1 MPNNKKVPNPDGKLG
16 KEDHRNLIEEIFQK
30 LSELFLSQK
39 EFPIDVENNKKR
51 YADVAKIDEKGN
63 PTEIHQVGRT
73 NKNGTPV
80 SRERK
85 AIEDIEKATGLKVIF
100 HPLVI
105 LAIIGFTIL
114 YLIQN

>member
-1 MPNNKKVPNPDGKLG
+1 MSDKKVPNPGGRLGG
-16 KEDHRNLIEEIFQK
+16 KEHRSLVEKIQDWIIGRDLIPDRETQ
-30 LSELFLSQK
+30 
-39 EFPIDVENNKKR
+39 IDCEHDKKR
-51 YADVAKIDEKGN
+51 YADVTVINEKGI

-80 SRERK
+80 SHERK

-105 LAIIGFTIL
+105 LAIIGLAIL
-114 YLIQN
+114 YLIQQ